1 MDVPNPYEPPST
13 RPGADRPRFAFP
25 SRRRRIGAVLVFL
38 LNLPLPLAVGLPMGD
53 PGARVGMM
61 AATVILGAS
70 WVASCSGS
78 PRLALVLI
86 PGGLAVA
93 LSQIFPILQL
103 LALNAAR
110 LIGIAAGRVDES
122 PDPLGIEMGFNDTVL
137 GPAGGL
143 LVGSVMGLLLMLA
156 ASALGLLF
164 RLRNPHRPLPD
175 APRPE
180 PEHPGP

>member
-1 MDVPNPYEPPST
+1 MDAPNPYEPPST

-25 SRRRRIGAVLVFL
+25 ARRRRVGAVAVFL
-38 LNLPLPLAVGLPMGD
+38 LNLSLPLAVGLPMGD
-53 PGARVGMM
+53 AGARIGMM
-61 AATVILGAS
+61 AAAGILGVS
-70 WVASCSGS
+70 WVASCARC

-93 LSQIFPILQL
+93 LSQVVPILHL
-103 LALNAAR
+103 LAGDVAR
-110 LIGIAAGRVDES
+110 IIGIAAGCVDES
-122 PDPLGIEMGFNDTVL
+122 PDPLGIEMGFKDRVL

-156 ASALGLLF
+156 ASVLGLLF
-164 RLRNPHRPLPD
+164 RLRNPGRPRPD

-180 PEHPGP
+180 REHPGP